1 MDHHVDQVFGAALLW
16 PFPRGCT
23 TTHLL
28 LGGAYQHTSDR
39 WWYHDSVF
47 DTHAI
52 ARALTAAKLTSE
64 QADAITDAVRQAA
77 EHGEHVTPDMLRA
90 EIATLRAD
98 LTWRM
103 IAVGGLVVAALRLI
117 G

>member
-1 MDHHVDQVFGAALLW
+1 M
-16 PFPRGCT
+16 
-23 TTHLL
+23 
-28 LGGAYQHTSDR
+28 
-39 WWYHDSVF
+39 F

-52 ARALTAAKLTSE
+52 ARALTEAKLTSE

-103 IAVGGLVVAALRLI
+103 LAVAGLVIAALRFL

>member
-1 MDHHVDQVFGAALLW
+1 M
-16 PFPRGCT
+16 
-23 TTHLL
+23 
-28 LGGAYQHTSDR
+28 
-39 WWYHDSVF
+39 F

-90 EIATLRAD
+90 EIAPLRAD
-98 LTWRM
+98 LTWR
-103 IAVGGLVVAALRLI
+103 IVAVGGLVVAALRLL

>member
-1 MDHHVDQVFGAALLW
+1 MV
-16 PFPRGCT
+16 
-23 TTHLL
+23 
-28 LGGAYQHTSDR
+28 R
-39 WWYHDSVF
+39 WAVF

-90 EIATLRAD
+90 EIATLRGD
-98 LTWRM
+98 LTWR
-103 IAVGGLVVAALRLI
+103 IVAVGGLVVAAVRLL

>member
-1 MDHHVDQVFGAALLW
+1 MV
-16 PFPRGCT
+16 PC
-23 TTHLL
+23 
-28 LGGAYQHTSDR
+28 
-39 WWYHDSVF
+39 SVF

-52 ARALTAAKLTSE
+52 ARALTAAKLTFE

-77 EHGEHVTPDMLRA
+77 EHGEQVTPDMLRA
-90 EIATLRAD
+90 EIAKLRAD

-103 IAVGGLVVAALRLI
+103 IAVGGLVVAALPLL

>member
-1 MDHHVDQVFGAALLW
+1 M
-16 PFPRGCT
+16 
-23 TTHLL
+23 
-28 LGGAYQHTSDR
+28 
-39 WWYHDSVF
+39 F

-90 EIATLRAD
+90 EIATLPGD

-103 IAVGGLVVAALRLI
+103 VAVGGLVVAAVRLL

>member
-1 MDHHVDQVFGAALLW
+1 MLAWL
-16 PFPRGCT
+16 
-23 TTHLL
+23 
-28 LGGAYQHTSDR
+28 
-39 WWYHDSVF
+39 VF

-52 ARALTAAKLTSE
+52 ARALTEAKLTPE

-98 LTWRM
+98 LTWR
-103 IAVGGLVVAALRLI
+103 IVAVGGLVVAALRLL

>member
-1 MDHHVDQVFGAALLW
+1 M
-16 PFPRGCT
+16 
-23 TTHLL
+23 
-28 LGGAYQHTSDR
+28 
-39 WWYHDSVF
+39 WYHEHVF

-64 QADAITDAVRQAA
+64 QADAITNAVRQAA

-103 IAVGGLVVAALRLI
+103 LAVGGLVVAAFRLL

>member
-1 MDHHVDQVFGAALLW
+1 MV
-16 PFPRGCT
+16 
-23 TTHLL
+23 
-28 LGGAYQHTSDR
+28 
-39 WWYHDSVF
+39 

-52 ARALTAAKLTSE
+52 ARALTAARLTSE

-77 EHGEHVTPDMLRA
+77 EHGEQVTPDMLLVEIATLRT

-103 IAVGGLVVAALRLI
+103 LGVGALVVAALRLLS
-117 G
+117 

>member
-1 MDHHVDQVFGAALLW
+1 MVPHA
-16 PFPRGCT
+16 
-23 TTHLL
+23 
-28 LGGAYQHTSDR
+28 
-39 WWYHDSVF
+39 SVF

-52 ARALTAAKLTSE
+52 ARALAAAKLTPE
-64 QADAITDAVRQAA
+64 QADATTEAVRQAA
-77 EHGEHVTPDMLRA
+77 EHGEQVTADMLRA

-103 IAVGGLVVAALRLI
+103 IAVGGLVVAALRLP